1 MTDKAYSKDLL
12 DDISNYL
19 GSIDNYD
26 KKKACACLENIRN
39 DGLNHSPLYERQVL
53 RSLMG
58 IREETSTPKEKEI
71 PTVSNFTNKPQ
82 NKETKMTENL
92 NRPMANDMRVV
103 VYGEPNVSTIT
114 PKTGDNAGKQID
126 VLNINVYKPNSARQP
141 DGSWK
146 QLDSDWYKL
155 QLFSEHAKEISPLI
169 KDGLALRVSGL
180 IKENTFQ
187 GKDGQTK
194 TSKNIVVNNIA
205 VDLLQRG
212 IKGIDFEKKNR
223 EQQQTVSKA
232 KEPSMEL

>member
-19 GSIDNYD
+19 GSIENID

-82 NKETKMTENL
+82 NKEIKMTENL
-92 NRPMANDMRVV
+92 NRPMANDLRVI
-103 VYGEPNVSTIT
+103 VYGEPNIATIT
-114 PKTGDNAGKQID
+114 PKSGENAGKQID
-126 VLNINVYKPNSARQP
+126 VLNINVYKPNASKQP

-146 QLDSDWYKL
+146 QMDSDWYKL

-223 EQQQTVSKA
+223 EQQVNK

>member
-1 MTDKAYSKDLL
+1 MTDRAYSKELL
-12 DDISNYL
+12 DDISHYL
-19 GSIDNYD
+19 GSIENID
-26 KKKACACLENIRN
+26 KKKACSYLESIRK
-39 DGLNHSPLYERQVL
+39 DGLKHSEIYERQVL

-58 IREETSTPKEKEI
+58 IREENQAAPEQKTKNTESI
-71 PTVSNFTNKPQ
+71 ILNRQ